1 MPYPGQPTLPG
12 FGPGELWAASSDPVA
27 PTGTTSGPERPPEAV
42 CNRWHCLGTPE
53 CLCGQG
59 EMSDDPLWIESY

>member
-1 MPYPGQPTLPG
+1 MPYSDQPTLPG
-12 FGPGELWAASSDPVA
+12 FGSEELWGARARDRCE
-27 PTGTTSGPERPPEAV
+27 TGTTSAPERPPEAV